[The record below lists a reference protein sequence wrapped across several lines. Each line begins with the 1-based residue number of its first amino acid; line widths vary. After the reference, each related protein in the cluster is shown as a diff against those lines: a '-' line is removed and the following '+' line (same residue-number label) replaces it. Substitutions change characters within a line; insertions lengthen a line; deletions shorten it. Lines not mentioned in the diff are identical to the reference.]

1 MTKAS
6 KLRELQLVELDIL
19 LKVVTICNDFNLTYY
34 ISGGTLLGAVRHK
47 GFIPWDDDIDIA
59 MPRKD
64 YEKFRTIA
72 SKKLPSGYLYRN
84 FKNDTNLKICFSRVE
99 NSSVQVKDTSARIS
113 EIRNA
118 WIDIFPLDG
127 VPNNRLLRVLYKYK
141 LLYLRLMVQYS
152 QFSRI
157 VNQNL
162 PNRKIH
168 ERILIRIG
176 GIFPFE
182 KIICTRKYMNKLDTE
197 LQRYSNNSDYY
208 MNFLGIYKF
217 SSVMKKEEIYQE
229 GAEYEFEG
237 HLFRGPKDFDK
248 YLTQIY
254 GNYMK
259 LPPIEHR
266 NKHHT
271 EVIYE

>member
-19 LKVVTICNDFNLTYY
+19 LKVVKICNDFNLTYY

-99 NSSVQVKDTSARIS
+99 NSSVQVKDTSARIL

-176 GIFPFE
+176 DIFPFE

-197 LQRYSNNSDYY
+197 LQRYSNSSDYY

>member
-1 MTKAS
+1 MTKVS

-19 LKVVTICNDFNLTYY
+19 LKVVKICNDFNLTYY

-99 NSSVQVKDTSARIS
+99 NSSVQVKDTSARIL

-197 LQRYSNNSDYY
+197 LQRYSNSSDYY

>member
-64 YEKFRTIA
+64 YEKFRAIA

-99 NSSVQVKDTSARIS
+99 NSSVQVKDTSARIL

-162 PNRKIH
+162 PNRKVH

-197 LQRYSNNSDYY
+197 LQRYSNSSDYY

-217 SSVMKKEEIYQE
+217 NSVMKKEEIYQE

>member
-19 LKVVTICNDFNLTYY
+19 LKVVKICNDFNLTYY

-99 NSSVQVKDTSARIS
+99 NSSVQVKDTSARIL

-182 KIICTRKYMNKLDTE
+182 KIICTRKYMNKLDKE
-197 LQRYSNNSDYY
+197 LQRYSNSSDYY

-271 EVIYE
+271 EVIHE